1 MAVNKSNG
9 AEEELMKLTILQL
22 REIARKNGLDVSGII
37 RKKELVEK
45 MIAAGISITSEKSA
59 PVSAEP
65 TASGEKAHETEPSG
79 LKPEKVPAYKKHRVS
94 EEKLAEMRQYVSFMM
109 GNKPSFFAVDGK
121 LEAAAIKYSEKNYY
135 ATLKEIQEARRI
147 ASDIYSHFRVFTNA
161 LGIDAAEKVLNEA
174 VRRGVISEDR
184 AEQLVI
190 AAMEGFV
197 DGTPAKR
204 EETLEKL
211 ESEAIAAFEKLI
223 GDIGKE
229 LEIRRKRAEELRL
242 IGADVLEAMTMLA
255 NAESLVASVR
265 LDEAKELIAKATE
278 LLRKAE
284 IAKMEEIKYHI
295 PRVRTALDEARS
307 LDLDVKDAEQD
318 LQKASYDFE
327 RGELRQCVEELL
339 RAERTVD
346 KVLHDALTA
355 NPALRQ
361 SQLEKARGIMQR
373 LTPFIAEAMSYGID
387 ASEAQHYLNN
397 TRLALERGDAM
408 NAPKFARRAENLAKQ
423 YEEDIKRLKDGAR
436 YATGVKCW
444 QCKQEMLYDYPNRIR
459 RCSNCGWFTRNPS

>member
-1 MAVNKSNG
+1 
-9 AEEELMKLTILQL
+9 
-22 REIARKNGLDVSGII
+22 
-37 RKKELVEK
+37 
-45 MIAAGISITSEKSA
+45 
-59 PVSAEP
+59 
-65 TASGEKAHETEPSG
+65 
-79 LKPEKVPAYKKHRVS
+79 
-94 EEKLAEMRQYVSFMM
+94 
-109 GNKPSFFAVDGK
+109 
-121 LEAAAIKYSEKNYY
+121 
-135 ATLKEIQEARRI
+135 
-147 ASDIYSHFRVFTNA
+147 
-161 LGIDAAEKVLNEA
+161 
-174 VRRGVISEDR
+174 
-184 AEQLVI
+184 
-190 AAMEGFV
+190 
-197 DGTPAKR
+197 
-204 EETLEKL
+204 
-211 ESEAIAAFEKLI
+211 
-223 GDIGKE
+223 
-229 LEIRRKRAEELRL
+229 
-242 IGADVLEAMTMLA
+242 
-255 NAESLVASVR
+255 
-265 LDEAKELIAKATE
+265 
-278 LLRKAE
+278 
-284 IAKMEEIKYHI
+284 
-295 PRVRTALDEARS
+295 VRTALDEARS